1 MLEGCD
7 AEVLGWCCSVVDV
20 VAERGL
26 GGGVLRSSGGQL
38 GGPIIV
44 HCAGLR

>member
-1 MLEGCD
+1 MDGCG
-7 AEVLGWCCSVVDV
+7 AEVECRWGCVVDV

-26 GGGVLRSSGGQL
+26 GGGVLRSCGGQL

-44 HCAGLR
+44 HSAGLR